1 MQFYQAYP
9 DAGIDQQFL
18 LQRGFFQ
25 YLQQYC
31 GLAFERGKNHAL
43 LSNSEEGILHWD
55 DTTLS
60 HLKAKM
66 KRSLEEAQLDM
77 VSNLFKFVSGLCLGK
92 PIMCRNHLG
101 SKVLQVHLFDF
112 IQHYILY
119 FTHANKHSSTVVD
132 LESIHY

>member
-9 DAGIDQQFL
+9 DAEIDQQFL

-31 GLAFERGKNHAL
+31 GLAFERGKHHAL

-66 KRSLEEAQLDM
+66 NRSLEEAQLDM
-77 VSNLFKFVSGLCLGK
+77 VSYLFEFVSGLCLGEAS
-92 PIMCRNHLG
+92 NVSQSLG
-101 SKVLQVHLFDF
+101 FESFAGTF
-112 IQHYILY
+112 I
-119 FTHANKHSSTVVD
+119 
-132 LESIHY
+132 

>member
-9 DAGIDQQFL
+9 DAEIDQQFL

-31 GLAFERGKNHAL
+31 GLAFERDKHQAL

-55 DTTLS
+55 ETTLS

-66 KRSLEEAQLDM
+66 NRSLEDAQLDM
-77 VSNLFKFVSGLCLGK
+77 VSYLFEFVSGLCLGEA
-92 PIMCRNHLG
+92 NNVSQSLG
-101 SKVLQVHLFDF
+101 FESFAGTF
-112 IQHYILY
+112 I
-119 FTHANKHSSTVVD
+119 
-132 LESIHY
+132 